1 MTKIRANIA
10 ALILATIGL
19 TIMLFGCASHS
30 PRQAAEPPSAQL
42 THITSVA
49 TETTADEVRVTIIA
63 DGPLTFSSLKQP
75 DPPSV
80 VLYFPHSSVAR
91 TQVAQPV
98 ANALIPLIVARQ
110 GNGNTTS
117 RIEVQLSAD
126 VPYIAVQE
134 GNAVRLSF
142 DRATAERAMAAP
154 ATTVAAN
161 PAPAPAAAVATNPT
175 PATVPAVSSTAV
187 RVPVA
192 NPAIHSAAPRSANT
206 AWVNKIDFLSESDGK
221 STLVVR
227 TTETVDFNIKKVTP
241 ERIEIHLL
249 NTAIPDYR
257 QRPLI
262 TTRFNSAVNRVLPV
276 QLDNKKESV
285 ISIEMRESVPYVAE
299 QAGNLLFVH
308 FEASR
313 IPPKPLEQAQLP
325 AWQRVL
331 SGTDRGA
338 DIVLP
343 PMEPKTVTV
352 AYDSGSGSI
361 GALEPLHLGEELY
374 KDDTELQMLLGQ
386 RRKTF
391 TGEKIALDFYDTDI
405 KNVFRILRE
414 VSGQNFA
421 IDRDVTGRV
430 TMTLDKPVPWDQV
443 LDLVLRMNQL
453 GMVHEGAIVR
463 IATVETL
470 KREEDLR
477 RSQLEALRK
486 AREEVKALEP
496 LVTRYI
502 AVSYSNAA
510 TEIRPHLEN
519 ILTQGRGSVTVD
531 SKNNQIIITDTV
543 AVVKHAEEVVR
554 RIDKVTAQ
562 VVIEARVV
570 EVTTDFSREL
580 GIIWNAGFGPGLLGD
595 FAVNTDMAMNFPSQ
609 SASNIGIN
617 FSRLSGVPFVLNARL
632 NALES
637 TGEGRILSSPKIM
650 TLDNKKARIKQ
661 GLEFPYLE
669 RDSAGGSSVKFKDID
684 LLLEVT
690 PQVTPDNR
698 ISMTI
703 FITKNDVATIT
714 AGVPSVSTNEAETE
728 LLVNDGDTIVI
739 GGIIKASET
748 LGQDGFPGLARIP
761 VLGWMFKNTTRK
773 QSNNELL
780 IFITPRIVQLE
791 QAVAQSR
798 VQ

>member
-10 ALILATIGL
+10 ALIFATIGM
-19 TIMLFGCASHS
+19 TILLFGCASQS
-30 PRQAAEPPSAQL
+30 PRQAAEPTPSAQL
-42 THITSVA
+42 TNITSVA
-49 TETTADEVRVTIIA
+49 TETTADEVRVTILA

-80 VLYFPHSSVAR
+80 VLYFPHSSVTR

-98 ANALIPLIVARQ
+98 GNDLIPRIVARQ

-142 DRATAERAMAAP
+142 DRATAARAMEAP
-154 ATTVAAN
+154 VTIVAAN
-161 PAPAPAAAVATNPT
+161 PAPVTDTVPTVIPAAARA
-175 PATVPAVSSTAV
+175 
-187 RVPVA
+187 PVA
-192 NPAIHSAAPRSANT
+192 NPVIHSATPRSANT

-221 STLVVR
+221 STLVIR
-227 TTETVDFNIKKVTP
+227 TTDTVDFNIKKVTS

-262 TTRFNSAVNRVLPV
+262 TTRFNSAVNRILPS

-285 ISIEMRESVPYVAE
+285 ISIELRESVPYVAE
-299 QAGNLLFVH
+299 QAGNTLFVH

-331 SGTDRGA
+331 SGVDGEV

-352 AYDSGSGSI
+352 SYDAGSEST
-361 GALEPLHLGEELY
+361 GALEPQLQGEELF

-463 IATVETL
+463 IATAETL
-470 KREEDLR
+470 KSEEDLR
-477 RSQLEALRK
+477 RAQLESLRK

-531 SKNNQIIITDTV
+531 SKNNQIIITDTA

-580 GIIWNAGFGPGLLGD
+580 GIIWSAGFGPGLLGD

-761 VLGWMFKNTTRK
+761 CWAGCSKIPRASKRTT
-773 QSNNELL
+773 NC
-780 IFITPRIVQLE
+780 
-791 QAVAQSR
+791 
-798 VQ
+798 